1 MKNIELLS
9 YFESLNCGKPIS
21 KTSSFEI
28 PFTSYIYGYF
38 AGQAD
43 KIKGST
49 LPMMHPYVGMTIK
62 EPIGVVGAI
71 LPWNYPLALTAWKVA
86 AALAAGCT
94 VVLKPAEQTPYT
106 SLLLGEIFN

>member
-1 MKNIELLS
+1 MKNLELFA

-21 KTSSFEI
+21 KTTGFEI
-28 PFTSYIYGYF
+28 PFTSYIYSYY

-43 KIKGST
+43 KIKGHT
-49 LPMMHPYVGMTIK
+49 LQLMHPYVGMTIK
-62 EPIGVVGAI
+62 EPIGVVAAI

-94 VVLKPAEQTPYT
+94 LVIKPA
-106 SLLLGEIFN
+106 